1 MKLNK
6 NYNTLSLFA
15 DTIGWL
21 IRNKMIKKIFTILV
35 LLAVTTNG
43 QTKKT
48 GCFFSETDG
57 FVKVGWDTFLF
68 LANMMEVPIKKNSPQ
83 DNFDFM
89 FIKTPV
95 DTLFK
100 LPYIMVQINERG
112 RFSRSDIEDLVKNQ
126 FRLDYNTNYL
136 WQEGNDHIQV
146 IIPTQ
151 FGSINVFCRS
161 SEADSAND
169 KVSFKKFINSI
180 VLYKGT
186 KYSTN
191 FLRDIPVL
199 NKILFEGSPLG
210 AILFFTVVIYFASR
224 QYRRLRD

>member
-1 MKLNK
+1 
-6 NYNTLSLFA
+6 
-15 DTIGWL
+15 
-21 IRNKMIKKIFTILV
+21 MIKKIFTIL
-35 LLAVTTNG
+35 LLMTVIING

-48 GCFFSETDG
+48 GCFFSEPEG
-57 FVKVGWDTFLF
+57 YVKVSWETFLF
-68 LANMMEVPIKKNSPQ
+68 LTNNMEIPLKKHSPQ
-83 DNFDFM
+83 NNFDYM
-89 FIKTPV
+89 FIKAPV

-112 RFSRSDIEDLVKNQ
+112 RFRNSDIADLAKNK

-151 FGSINVFCRS
+151 FGSINVFCRT
-161 SEADSAND
+161 SEENFAKDE
-169 KVSFKKFINSI
+169 VLFKKFINSI
-180 VLYKGT
+180 VIYNDS

-191 FLRDIPVL
+191 ILRDIPVL

-210 AILFFTVVIYFASR
+210 AILFFMAVTFFAAR
-224 QYRRLRD
+224 FYRRMRNISSQR